1 MSFHHRA
8 AGLVWSLLLVFALSL
23 SGVPAR
29 AAPTFPA
36 LTGRVVDQAHVLSP
50 DVQAQLTQ
58 ELGALEAK
66 TSRQL
71 IVVTLA
77 SLNGYEI
84 SDYGYQLGRAWGV
97 GQKGLDN
104 GILLI
109 VVPSEHKV
117 RIEVGYGLEPIVT
130 DALSSQILQEKVLP
144 KFRAGDVQG
153 GILDGTQA
161 LVDQLS
167 LDTSAAE
174 QKAAQAA
181 QDANG
186 QQAGRGSNP
195 IALIVFGFV
204 LLWAMGAILGGGGR
218 GGMGWL
224 FPLLFLSGGGFG
236 GRSFNDDR
244 FGGDSG
250 GGFSGGGGGSFGGG
264 GSSGSW

>member
-1 MSFHHRA
+1 
-8 AGLVWSLLLVFALSL
+8 LILVFALSAVSL
-23 SGVPAR
+23 GLFAGPSR
-29 AAPTFPA
+29 AAPSFPA

-58 ELGALEAK
+58 QLAALQDK

-71 IVVTLA
+71 IVVTLP

-84 SDYGYQLGRAWGV
+84 ADYGYQLGRAWGV

-104 GILLI
+104 GILFI

-130 DALSSQILQEKVLP
+130 DALSTQILQERVLP
-144 KFRAGDVQG
+144 QFRAGDIQG
-153 GILDGTQA
+153 GVTAGVQA

-167 LDTSAAE
+167 LDPSTAE
-174 QKAAQAA
+174 LKAAQASQAA
-181 QDANG
+181 QGMHGA
-186 QQAGRGSNP
+186 RGGNP
-195 IALIVFGFV
+195 IVLIVFGFV

-218 GGMGWL
+218 GGVGWL
-224 FPLLFLSGGGFG
+224 FPLLFLGGGGYGGRSYDDEGFG
-236 GRSFNDDR
+236 G
-244 FGGDSG
+244 GGGG